1 MPAGKA
7 VSATPAYGYGT
18 GEYSPP
24 CRQHSFARQ
33 LGLEGSFQLCE
44 VLRRDGLER
53 GPQRCHDAADR
64 LFSLLLSG
72 LHGLLDFLL
81 VAAAGDRPERLPEEL
96 CRILQRAGALA
107 QDLPEGGADG
117 ADIGLIA
124 HTLDGIAH
132 LGGAPRPRRRDPAGP
147 QRVVGQAERVVVPPC
162 HLHEPPEPQDEHQL
176 PEHGLLLLSSSERY
190 PFEGLGLPFN
200 FSFQTPIRAS
210 GFIDRSDNLTYS
222 SA

>member
-1 MPAGKA
+1 MSLAVLQGKFWLEGKLCRRGKR
-7 VSATPAYGYGT
+7 SARLRPMDTARAN
-18 GEYSPP
+18 SPP

-72 LHGLLDFLL
+72 LHGLLDSLL
-81 VAAAGDRPERLPEEL
+81 VAAAGDRPERLPKEL
-96 CRILQRAGALA
+96 GRILQRAGALA

-147 QRVVGQAERVVVPPC
+147 QRVVGQAEGVVVPPC
-162 HLHEPPEPQDEHQL
+162 HLHEPPEPQDATRL
-176 PEHGLLLLSSSERY
+176 GRLLRMGRAVRVCRGAGRSS
-190 PFEGLGLPFN
+190 P
-200 FSFQTPIRAS
+200 Q
-210 GFIDRSDNLTYS
+210 
-222 SA
+222 

>member
-33 LGLEGSFQLCE
+33 LSLEGSFQLCE

-53 GPQRCHDAADR
+53 GHQRCHDAADR

-81 VAAAGDRPERLPEEL
+81 VAAASDRPERLPEEL

-147 QRVVGQAERVVVPPC
+147 QA
-162 HLHEPPEPQDEHQL
+162 
-176 PEHGLLLLSSSERY
+176 
-190 PFEGLGLPFN
+190 
-200 FSFQTPIRAS
+200 
-210 GFIDRSDNLTYS
+210 
-222 SA
+222 